1 MLKRIWPF
9 GLIVLVL
16 IFAYIL
22 VRFFLASMTIGDL
35 VGQIRLQR
43 ADDPSV
49 KHVVLIAQELDNP
62 FWREMEQG
70 AEEAADKLGMRID
83 YTGPIRINPAEQM
96 RLLERA
102 IASGPD
108 GILVQGIVDP
118 DYDALI
124 QRATGQGIPVITV
137 DADEPGSSRLAYVG
151 TDNLGAGK
159 RMGELVLKEAAGK
172 GKIGVMIGSEQ
183 AENMQLRLAGFRSV
197 ISAAPGFA
205 IVDVRASNISR
216 IGAAKQAEAMLKQHP
231 DIQTIVG
238 FSSLDAAGIV
248 EGIQAAGRTGIRVY
262 GFDDLAMTRQGIEQG
277 EIAASIVQSPKEMGA
292 RSIGLLNEHFHGKS
306 FAAEHFIPTSV
317 LDKAALNLEVA
328 GP

>member
-22 VRFFLASMTIGDL
+22 VRFILSSMTVGDL

-43 ADDPSV
+43 ADDPSI
-49 KHVVLIAQELDNP
+49 KHIVLISQVLDNP
-62 FWREMEQG
+62 FWRELEQG

-96 RLLERA
+96 RLLEKA
-102 IASGPD
+102 ISSRPD
-108 GILVQGIVDP
+108 GIIVQGIVDP

-124 QRATGQGIPVITV
+124 QRAAGQGIPVITV

-159 RMGELVLKEAAGK
+159 RMGDLVLKGAAGK
-172 GKIGVMIGSEQ
+172 GKIGVMIGSER
-183 AENMQLRLAGFRSV
+183 AENMQLRLAGFRQV
-197 ISAAPGFA
+197 ISAAPGFV
-205 IVDVRASNISR
+205 IVDVRSSNISR

-262 GFDDLAMTRQGIEQG
+262 GFDDLPITRQGIEQG
-277 EIAASIVQSPKEMGA
+277 DISASIVQSPKEMGA
-292 RSIGLLNEHFHGKS
+292 QSIGLLNDYFHGQS

-317 LDKAALNLEVA
+317 MDKAVLNAEVD
-328 GP
+328 GR